1 MKGSLSMTSAY
12 LKLPKKLVKS
22 ELDTRKWKVDFDIA
36 PYGPSRTMANE
47 IFANGSI
54 SRANTSNT
62 HVLVLGLGGGL
73 LSGYLHQNFPQ
84 MKITAVDIS
93 PTVVSMAKKW
103 FSLEPDERYQVVVE
117 DGVQYLRRSV
127 QQGLRFDAIVLDAC
141 FMESELDLT
150 CPAKVFLSDEPI
162 ENMATLLG
170 QRVFFSIEK
179 KCYYI
184 DVVINARV
192 SLGVLTVN
200 FLYRSKIAKDK
211 ALEKFHKF
219 FKYDKE
225 VDLRPF
231 RNYVHTF
238 TQFEAP
244 RSREDKTMERS
255 FA

>member
-170 QRVFFSIEK
+170 QR
-179 KCYYI
+179 
-184 DVVINARV
+184 
-192 SLGVLTVN
+192 GVLTVN